1 MESQQRPRKR
11 RRKSH
16 NRNTHRIILGL
27 SLISVISICAVRL
40 FYKNRSAPPSDSD
53 SDYIIMAADQNG
65 NVSDTPIEN
74 STDADLLQTL
84 QTLKKQEP
92 KIQDII
98 DHFQEYPSELLE
110 MLSKNLDMLDF
121 VLEYPNKK
129 GEVFSDTIDDIEP
142 GTYPLLLQ
150 YDPRWGYAF
159 YGDDVIAVNGC
170 GPTCLSMVIAG
181 LTGKNTITPYT
192 IASYAEQ
199 QGYYAPDSGTSWSLM
214 SDGAAHFG
222 IIGEELTLSRSARE
236 NALSSGQPII
246 CSMRPGDFTTTG
258 HFIVITGLK
267 DGKFIIKDPNSKER
281 SNQLWDYQILEHQIS
296 NLWAFQ
302 AL

>member
-1 MESQQRPRKR
+1 MLCQQRPRKR
-11 RRKSH
+11 RKKH
-16 NRNTHRIILGL
+16 NRRNIFRMILGL
-27 SLISVISICAVRL
+27 VLISVISICAVRL
-40 FYKNRSAPPSDSD
+40 FYRSRSSPPSDSD

-192 IASYAEQ
+192 IASYATQ

-214 SDGAAHFG
+214 SDGASHFG
-222 IIGEELTLSRSARE
+222 IIGEELTLSQSAME

>member
-1 MESQQRPRKR
+1 MLCQQRSRKR
-11 RRKSH
+11 RKKH
-16 NRNTHRIILGL
+16 NRRNIFRMILGL
-27 SLISVISICAVRL
+27 VLISVISICAVRL
-40 FYKNRSAPPSDSD
+40 FYRSRSSPPSDSD

-84 QTLKKQEP
+84 QTLTKQEP

>member
-1 MESQQRPRKR
+1 MLCQQRPRKR
-11 RRKSH
+11 RKKH
-16 NRNTHRIILGL
+16 NRRNIFRMILGL
-27 SLISVISICAVRL
+27 VLISVISICAVRL
-40 FYKNRSAPPSDSD
+40 FYRSRSSPPSDSD

>member
-1 MESQQRPRKR
+1 M
-11 RRKSH
+11 
-16 NRNTHRIILGL
+16 
-27 SLISVISICAVRL
+27 V
-40 FYKNRSAPPSDSD
+40 
-53 SDYIIMAADQNG
+53 MAADGNG
-65 NVSDTPIEN
+65 SESYTPMEN
-74 STDADLLQTL
+74 SMDTDLLQTL
-84 QTLKKQEP
+84 QDLKIQEP
-92 KIQDII
+92 KMQDII
-98 DHFQEYPSELLE
+98 EHLQEYPSELLE

-129 GEVFSDTIDDIEP
+129 GEVFSDTIGGIES

-222 IIGEELTLSRSARE
+222 IIGEELTLSRSAME

>member
-1 MESQQRPRKR
+1 MDSQQRPRKR

-16 NRNTHRIILGL
+16 SRNIHRIILGL

-40 FYKNRSAPPSDSD
+40 FYKNRSAPPPSSDSD
-53 SDYIIMAADQNG
+53 CMVIAADG
-65 NVSDTPIEN
+65 NSNASDTPTED

-129 GEVFSDTIDDIEP
+129 GEVFSDTIGDVKL

-150 YDPRWGYAF
+150 YDPRWGYA
-159 YGDDVIAVNGC
+159 
-170 GPTCLSMVIAG
+170 
-181 LTGKNTITPYT
+181 
-192 IASYAEQ
+192 
-199 QGYYAPDSGTSWSLM
+199 
-214 SDGAAHFG
+214 
-222 IIGEELTLSRSARE
+222 
-236 NALSSGQPII
+236 
-246 CSMRPGDFTTTG
+246 
-258 HFIVITGLK
+258 
-267 DGKFIIKDPNSKER
+267 
-281 SNQLWDYQILEHQIS
+281 
-296 NLWAFQ
+296 
-302 AL
+302 

>member
-1 MESQQRPRKR
+1 MDSQQRPRKR

-16 NRNTHRIILGL
+16 SRNIHRIILGL

-40 FYKNRSAPPSDSD
+40 FYKNRSAPPPSSDSD
-53 SDYIIMAADQNG
+53 CMVIAADG
-65 NVSDTPIEN
+65 NSNASDTPAED

-129 GEVFSDTIDDIEP
+129 GEVFSDTIGDVKH

-192 IASYAEQ
+192 IASYATQ

-214 SDGAAHFG
+214 SDGASHFG
-222 IIGEELTLSRSARE
+222 IIGEELTLSQSAME

-281 SNQLWDYQILEHQIS
+281 SNQLWDYQTLEHQIS

>member
-1 MESQQRPRKR
+1 MLCQQRPRKR
-11 RRKSH
+11 RKKH
-16 NRNTHRIILGL
+16 NRRNIFRMILGL
-27 SLISVISICAVRL
+27 VLISVISICAIRL
-40 FYKNRSAPPSDSD
+40 FYRSRSSPPSDSD

-84 QTLKKQEP
+84 QTLKKQAP

-129 GEVFSDTIDDIEP
+129 GEVFSDTIGDVKL

-150 YDPRWGYAF
+150 SDPRWGYAF

-192 IASYAEQ
+192 IASYATQ

-214 SDGAAHFG
+214 SDGASHFG
-222 IIGEELTLSRSARE
+222 IIGEELTLSQSAME

-281 SNQLWDYQILEHQIS
+281 SNQLWEYQTLEHQIS

>member
-1 MESQQRPRKR
+1 MDSQQRPRKR

-16 NRNTHRIILGL
+16 SRNIHRIILGL

-40 FYKNRSAPPSDSD
+40 FYKNRSAPPPSSDSD
-53 SDYIIMAADQNG
+53 CMVIAADG
-65 NVSDTPIEN
+65 NSNASDTPTED

-129 GEVFSDTIDDIEP
+129 GEVFSDTIGDVKL

-150 YDPRWGYAF
+150 YNPRWGYAF

-192 IASYAEQ
+192 IASYATQ

-214 SDGAAHFG
+214 SDGASHFG
-222 IIGEELTLSRSARE
+222 IIGEELTLSQSAME

-267 DGKFIIKDPNSKER
+267 D
-281 SNQLWDYQILEHQIS
+281 
-296 NLWAFQ
+296 
-302 AL
+302 

>member
-1 MESQQRPRKR
+1 MLCQQRSRKR
-11 RRKSH
+11 RKKH
-16 NRNTHRIILGL
+16 NRRNIFRMILGL
-27 SLISVISICAVRL
+27 VLISVISICAVRL
-40 FYKNRSAPPSDSD
+40 FYRSRSSPPSDSD

-129 GEVFSDTIDDIEP
+129 GEVFSDTIGDVKL
-142 GTYPLLLQ
+142 GTYPLFLQ

-192 IASYAEQ
+192 IASYATQ

-214 SDGAAHFG
+214 SDGASHFG
-222 IIGEELTLSRSARE
+222 IIGEELTLSQSAME
-236 NALSSGQPII
+236 NSLSSGQPII

-281 SNQLWDYQILEHQIS
+281 SNQLWDYQTLEHQIS

>member
-1 MESQQRPRKR
+1 
-11 RRKSH
+11 
-16 NRNTHRIILGL
+16 
-27 SLISVISICAVRL
+27 
-40 FYKNRSAPPSDSD
+40 
-53 SDYIIMAADQNG
+53 MAADGNG
-65 NVSDTPIEN
+65 SESDTPMKN
-74 STDADLLQTL
+74 SMDADLLQTL
-84 QTLKKQEP
+84 QTLKKQDP

-98 DHFQEYPSELLE
+98 EHLQESPSELLE

-170 GPTCLSMVIAG
+170 APTCLSMVIAG

>member
-40 FYKNRSAPPSDSD
+40 FYRSRSSPPSDSD

-84 QTLKKQEP
+84 QTLKKQDP

-222 IIGEELTLSRSARE
+222 IIGEELTLSRSAME
-236 NALSSGQPII
+236 NSLSSGQPII

>member
-1 MESQQRPRKR
+1 MLCQQRPRKR
-11 RRKSH
+11 RKKH
-16 NRNTHRIILGL
+16 NRRNIFRMILGL
-27 SLISVISICAVRL
+27 VLISVISICAVRL
-40 FYKNRSAPPSDSD
+40 FYRSRSSPPSDSD

-129 GEVFSDTIDDIEP
+129 GEVFSDTIGDVKL

-150 YDPRWGYAF
+150 YDQRWGYAF

-192 IASYAEQ
+192 IASYATQ

-214 SDGAAHFG
+214 SDGASHFG
-222 IIGEELTLSRSARE
+222 IIGEELTLSQSAME
-236 NALSSGQPII
+236 NSLSSGQPII

-281 SNQLWDYQILEHQIS
+281 SIQLWDYQTLEHQIS

>member
-1 MESQQRPRKR
+1 M
-11 RRKSH
+11 
-16 NRNTHRIILGL
+16 
-27 SLISVISICAVRL
+27 V
-40 FYKNRSAPPSDSD
+40 
-53 SDYIIMAADQNG
+53 MAADGNG
-65 NVSDTPIEN
+65 SESDTPMKN
-74 STDADLLQTL
+74 SMDADLLQTL
-84 QTLKKQEP
+84 QTLKKQDP

-98 DHFQEYPSELLE
+98 EHLQESPSELLE

-246 CSMRPGDFTTTG
+246 FSMRPGDFTTTG

>member
-1 MESQQRPRKR
+1 M
-11 RRKSH
+11 
-16 NRNTHRIILGL
+16 
-27 SLISVISICAVRL
+27 
-40 FYKNRSAPPSDSD
+40 
-53 SDYIIMAADQNG
+53 
-65 NVSDTPIEN
+65 
-74 STDADLLQTL
+74 
-84 QTLKKQEP
+84 
-92 KIQDII
+92 
-98 DHFQEYPSELLE
+98 
-110 MLSKNLDMLDF
+110 
-121 VLEYPNKK
+121 
-129 GEVFSDTIDDIEP
+129 
-142 GTYPLLLQ
+142 
-150 YDPRWGYAF
+150 
-159 YGDDVIAVNGC
+159 YGDEVIAVNGC

-192 IASYAEQ
+192 IASYATQ

-214 SDGAAHFG
+214 SDGASHFG
-222 IIGEELTLSRSARE
+222 IIGEELTLSQSAME

-281 SNQLWDYQILEHQIS
+281 SNQLWDYQTLEHQIS

>member
-40 FYKNRSAPPSDSD
+40 FYRSRSSPPSDSD

>member
-1 MESQQRPRKR
+1 MVCQQHSRKR
-11 RRKSH
+11 RKKS
-16 NRNTHRIILGL
+16 NRRNICHITLGL
-27 SLISVISICAVRL
+27 VLILVISICSICL
-40 FYKNRSAPPSDSD
+40 FYKGRPSTPSDSD
-53 SDYIIMAADQNG
+53 SDYMIMAADG
-65 NVSDTPIEN
+65 NSNASDTPTED

-121 VLEYPNKK
+121 VLEYPSKK
-129 GEVFSDTIDDIEP
+129 GEVFSDTIGDVKLGI
-142 GTYPLLLQ
+142 YPLLLQ
-150 YDPRWGYAF
+150 YDPRWGYAL
-159 YGDDVIAVNGC
+159 YGDEVIAVNGC

-181 LTGKNTITPYT
+181 LTGQNTITPYT
-192 IASYAEQ
+192 VASYAEQ
-199 QGYYAPDSGTSWSLM
+199 QGYYASDSGTSWSLM
-214 SDGAAHFG
+214 SDGAAHFD
-222 IIGEELTLSRSARE
+222 IIGEELPLSQPTME
-236 NALSSGQPII
+236 NALLSGQPII

-281 SNQLWDYQILEHQIS
+281 SSQLWDYQTLEHQIS

>member
-16 NRNTHRIILGL
+16 SRNIHRIILGL

-40 FYKNRSAPPSDSD
+40 FYKNRSAPPPSSDSD
-53 SDYIIMAADQNG
+53 CMVIAADG
-65 NVSDTPIEN
+65 NSNASDTPTED

-192 IASYAEQ
+192 IASYATQ

-214 SDGAAHFG
+214 SDGASHFG
-222 IIGEELTLSRSARE
+222 IIGEELTLSQSAME

>member
-1 MESQQRPRKR
+1 MDSQQRPRKR

-16 NRNTHRIILGL
+16 SRNIHRIILGL

-40 FYKNRSAPPSDSD
+40 FYKNRSAPPPSSDSD
-53 SDYIIMAADQNG
+53 CMVIAADG
-65 NVSDTPIEN
+65 NSNASDTPTED

-129 GEVFSDTIDDIEP
+129 GEVFSDTIGDVKL

-181 LTGKNTITPYT
+181 LTGKNTWI
-192 IASYAEQ
+192 
-199 QGYYAPDSGTSWSLM
+199 GY
-214 SDGAAHFG
+214 
-222 IIGEELTLSRSARE
+222 
-236 NALSSGQPII
+236 N
-246 CSMRPGDFTTTG
+246 
-258 HFIVITGLK
+258 
-267 DGKFIIKDPNSKER
+267 
-281 SNQLWDYQILEHQIS
+281 
-296 NLWAFQ
+296 
-302 AL
+302 

>member
-1 MESQQRPRKR
+1 M
-11 RRKSH
+11 
-16 NRNTHRIILGL
+16 
-27 SLISVISICAVRL
+27 V
-40 FYKNRSAPPSDSD
+40 
-53 SDYIIMAADQNG
+53 MAADGNG
-65 NVSDTPIEN
+65 SESDTPMKN
-74 STDADLLQTL
+74 SMDADLLQTL
-84 QTLKKQEP
+84 QTLKKQDP

-98 DHFQEYPSELLE
+98 EHLQESPSELLE

-192 IASYAEQ
+192 IASYATQ

-222 IIGEELTLSRSARE
+222 IIGEELTLSRSAME

>member
-1 MESQQRPRKR
+1 MLCQQRPRKR
-11 RRKSH
+11 RKKH
-16 NRNTHRIILGL
+16 NRRNIFRMILGL
-27 SLISVISICAVRL
+27 VLISVISICAIRL
-40 FYKNRSAPPSDSD
+40 FYRSRSSPPSDSD

-110 MLSKNLDMLDF
+110 MLSKNRDMLDF

>member
-1 MESQQRPRKR
+1 MLCQQRPRKR
-11 RRKSH
+11 RKKH
-16 NRNTHRIILGL
+16 NRRNIFRMILGL
-27 SLISVISICAVRL
+27 VLISVISICAVRL
-40 FYKNRSAPPSDSD
+40 FYRSRSSPPSDSD

-222 IIGEELTLSRSARE
+222 IIGEELTLSQSAME
-236 NALSSGQPII
+236 NSLSSGQPII

-281 SNQLWDYQILEHQIS
+281 SNQLWDYQTLEHQIS

>member
-1 MESQQRPRKR
+1 MDSQQRPRKR

-16 NRNTHRIILGL
+16 SRNIHRIILGL

-40 FYKNRSAPPSDSD
+40 FYKNRSAPPPSSDSD
-53 SDYIIMAADQNG
+53 CMVIAADG
-65 NVSDTPIEN
+65 NSNASDTPTED

-129 GEVFSDTIDDIEP
+129 GEVFSDTIGDVKL

-192 IASYAEQ
+192 IASYATQ

-214 SDGAAHFG
+214 SDGASHFG
-222 IIGEELTLSRSARE
+222 IIGEELTLSQSAME

-281 SNQLWDYQILEHQIS
+281 SRSCQD
-296 NLWAFQ
+296 FF

>member
-40 FYKNRSAPPSDSD
+40 FYRSRSSPPSDSD

-192 IASYAEQ
+192 IASYATQ

-214 SDGAAHFG
+214 SDGASHFG

-281 SNQLWDYQILEHQIS
+281 SNQLWDYQTLEHQIS

>member
-1 MESQQRPRKR
+1 MLCQQRPRKR
-11 RRKSH
+11 RKKH
-16 NRNTHRIILGL
+16 NRRNIFRMILGL
-27 SLISVISICAVRL
+27 VLISVISICAIRL
-40 FYKNRSAPPSDSD
+40 FYRSRSSPPSDSD

>member
-1 MESQQRPRKR
+1 MLCQQRPRKR
-11 RRKSH
+11 RKKH
-16 NRNTHRIILGL
+16 NRRNIFRMILGL
-27 SLISVISICAVRL
+27 VLISVISICAVRL
-40 FYKNRSAPPSDSD
+40 FYRSRSSPPSDSD

-129 GEVFSDTIDDIEP
+129 GEVFSDTIGNVKL

-159 YGDDVIAVNGC
+159 CGDDVIAVNGC

-192 IASYAEQ
+192 IASYATQ
-199 QGYYAPDSGTSWSLM
+199 QGYYSPDSGTSWSLM
-214 SDGAAHFG
+214 SDGASHFG
-222 IIGEELTLSRSARE
+222 IIGEELTLSQSAME

-267 DGKFIIKDPNSKER
+267 DGTFIIKDPNSKER
-281 SNQLWDYQILEHQIS
+281 SNQLWDYQTLEHQIS